1 MLMVGIVITLAGF
14 LLSVIS
20 LGMTSSVGARMVLV
34 LAGIVVSMTGIIGFV
49 GRSFVKEAIWKR

>member
-1 MLMVGIVITLAGF
+1 MVGIVITLAGF